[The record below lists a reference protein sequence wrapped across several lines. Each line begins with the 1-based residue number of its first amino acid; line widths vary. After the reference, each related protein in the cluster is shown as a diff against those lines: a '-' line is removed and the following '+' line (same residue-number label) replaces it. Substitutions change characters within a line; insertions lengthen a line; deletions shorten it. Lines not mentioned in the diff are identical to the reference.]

1 MFMVTECV
9 LLLFSPS
16 AIVTTPRQT
25 YKPTIRYK
33 KRNNYLQFLI
43 FSPSIFIIFYFHVSL
58 ISDVVSSSGVVTED
72 EC

>member
-25 YKPTIRYK
+25 FKPTIRYK
-33 KRNNYLQFLI
+33 KRNNLHFLKKIPLPYLLY
-43 FSPSIFIIFYFHVSL
+43 STVHVSL